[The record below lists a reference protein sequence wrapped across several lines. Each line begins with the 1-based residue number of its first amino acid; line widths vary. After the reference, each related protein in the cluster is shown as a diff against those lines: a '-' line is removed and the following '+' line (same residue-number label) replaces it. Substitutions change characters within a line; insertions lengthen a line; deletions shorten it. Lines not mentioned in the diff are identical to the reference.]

1 VPFVL
6 PPPGAPI
13 PTRPAAIV
21 AALRRDEREL
31 APALARWKGVGTAPR
46 TVVLV
51 ALHRERI
58 LRFVGAQPAL
68 ARAVVRLAP
77 GERDDV
83 QARRDLASLARG
95 LPPLRVRIRVGPA
108 APAPKLLAWYRGAE
122 SRSGI
127 RWQVLAAVNFVESAF
142 GKIRNTSV
150 AGAQGP
156 MQFLPA
162 TWRRYGLGGDVH
174 DPRDA
179 ILGAAN
185 LLAAN
190 GGAHDVRAAL
200 LHYNR
205 STAYADAVLSY
216 AHRMTVSPTAF
227 LEYYSWQV
235 FVRTPAGERRVTGP
249 GV

>member
-13 PTRPAAIV
+13 PTTAVAIV
-21 AALRRDEREL
+21 AALHRDEQRL
-31 APALARWKGVGTAPR
+31 VPALGRWNGNGPPPR
-46 TVVLV
+46 DVVLL

-58 LRFVGAQPAL
+58 LRFVGPRPAL
-68 ARAVVRLAP
+68 ARTVLRLAP
-77 GERDDV
+77 SERDDV
-83 QARRDLASLARG
+83 RAREDLSSLARG
-95 LPPLRVRIRVGPA
+95 LPPLRVRIRVGA
-108 APAPKLLAWYRGAE
+108 APPAPKLLAWYRE
-122 SRSGI
+122 SERRFGV
-127 RWQVLAAVNFVESAF
+127 RWQVLAAVNFVESLF

-162 TWRRYGLGGDVH
+162 TWRRYGLGGDVR
-174 DPRDA
+174 DPHDA
-179 ILGAAN
+179 IIGAAN
-185 LLAAN
+185 LLRAN
-190 GGAHDVRAAL
+190 GAAHDERASL

-205 STAYADAVLSY
+205 STAYADAVLRY

-235 FVRTPAGERRVTGP
+235 FVRTPSGERRVTGP
-249 GV
+249 